1 MTNNTIKKKKT
12 KLETLNTVLVLLFF
26 FGGGI
31 IFIVPALGIT
41 ETMFFPFL
49 IVNILI
55 VIFYNIYK
63 KNGRMRKMLVF
74 SRCIAV
80 FILVI
85 VFGAPFVG
93 AGFRDNKAMYFLKRE
108 VFVYGVRTEADKV
121 LPKKLPKDITD
132 YYFRTG
138 MQFPAQDYRPYA
150 DLIFRCDEKYLS
162 LLIDEA
168 EKNGLIKREPE
179 TTFEDFL
186 GDLYY
191 DDSIINNKECLTAY
205 ACKYLDVPNYMLYRL
220 DIDVIKQLAETAE
233 VYRNKGSGFAYDKKT
248 GYVIY
253 WS

>member
-1 MTNNTIKKKKT
+1 
-12 KLETLNTVLVLLFF
+12 
-26 FGGGI
+26 
-31 IFIVPALGIT
+31 
-41 ETMFFPFL
+41 
-49 IVNILI
+49 
-55 VIFYNIYK
+55 
-63 KNGRMRKMLVF
+63 MRKMLVF

-220 DIDVIKQLAETAE
+220 DIDVIKQLAENISVVQIREHITCPQHD
-233 VYRNKGSGFAYDKKT
+233 RGSHGDKMHHR
-248 GYVIY
+248 IY
-253 WS
+253 IQDRRQPVRLQNPPQQVGNIVAADANQKVPIIPLYLG